1 MMSVTLIL
9 APNWVPVPQ
18 AVAPMVSFLSW
29 DNPGIAINIST
40 PSKMRNL
47 DTLELANI
55 ALSPYSCLCCFTHS
69 WEGTRPAI
77 PRSETHL
84 SRNCSAYI
92 GLRGKTALSGSDD
105 KGQEMPLYRPQDEIA
120 SGQEEEA
127 GRETQTIGIK
137 DGAAG
142 SSRFALARLFHRP
155 SL

>member
-55 ALSPYSCLCCFTHS
+55 VLSPYSCLCCFTHS
-69 WEGTRPAI
+69 SEGTRPAI

-84 SRNCSAYI
+84 SRKCSAYK
-92 GLRGKTALSGSDD
+92 GLRGKQRCQGLMT
-105 KGQEMPLYRPQDEIA
+105 K
-120 SGQEEEA
+120 
-127 GRETQTIGIK
+127 
-137 DGAAG
+137 
-142 SSRFALARLFHRP
+142 ARKCRYIVHGTK
-155 SL
+155 